1 MGVNAWSPRADE
13 TNKLDLRNPTT
24 QARRQ
29 EVSDAHQEL
38 LQAHLAYE
46 RALSIAA
53 DPLNS
58 TAIIAL
64 QQVGRKYAEA
74 VVRHSHVV
82 MEWLAL
88 VERSR

>member
-1 MGVNAWSPRADE
+1 MGVSAWSPRADQ

-29 EVSDAHQEL
+29 EVSDAHREFL
-38 LQAHLAYE
+38 EAHLAYE
-46 RALSIAA
+46 RALSIAP
-53 DPLNS
+53 DPLDS
-58 TAIIAL
+58 TSIIAL
-64 QQVGRKYAEA
+64 QQAGRKYAE
-74 VVRHSHVV
+74 VILRHSHLV